1 MQCIFS
7 PNITVPYNTK
17 QVTTT
22 NYDQLMEKAWR
33 LSGPFSCL
41 PYKPRSGCK
50 RWLLKL
56 HGCITHP
63 EALIFTKQDYFR
75 FADRFAALAGIVQ
88 SSLLTKHMLFVGF
101 SFDDDNFQRI
111 FDSVRKAR
119 TRTLRES
126 VPVSEARTSAGA
138 EDDAKPSD
146 SVESVVKK
154 KLNASTSGYPTHSLM
169 KLLNLDEF
177 DDVEQGVCGTALML
191 SYSQLKV
198 SWYFNKLIR
207 NRFLQN

>member
-1 MQCIFS
+1 
-7 PNITVPYNTK
+7 
-17 QVTTT
+17 
-22 NYDQLMEKAWR
+22 MEKAWR

-63 EALIFTKQDYFR
+63 EALIFTKQDYIR

-119 TRTLRES
+119 
-126 VPVSEARTSAGA
+126 ARTFKEAASPSESGTSSTADDKTKPANSLDSAL
-138 EDDAKPSD
+138 KN
-146 SVESVVKK
+146 KIK
-154 KLNASTSGYPTHSLM
+154 MRSGYPTHSLM
-169 KLLNLDEF
+169 KLLNLEES
-177 DDVEQGVCGTALML
+177 DDIEQGVCGTALML

-198 SWYFNKLIR
+198 S
-207 NRFLQN
+207 

>member
-1 MQCIFS
+1 M
-7 PNITVPYNTK
+7 
-17 QVTTT
+17 
-22 NYDQLMEKAWR
+22 
-33 LSGPFSCL
+33 
-41 PYKPRSGCK
+41 
-50 RWLLKL
+50 KL

-119 TRTLRES
+119 TRTLKEGAPAPEAES
-126 VPVSEARTSAGA
+126 NVGADDEAKSRGSIESAITKKINNART
-138 EDDAKPSD
+138 
-146 SVESVVKK
+146 
-154 KLNASTSGYPTHSLM
+154 GYPTHSLM
-169 KLLNLDEF
+169 KLLNLEEY
-177 DDVEQGVCGTALML
+177 DDIEQGVCGTALML

-198 SWYFNKLIR
+198 C
-207 NRFLQN
+207 